1 MPSFLGSVL
10 LLFGG
15 AFSAYATT
23 QALTSGSLAITP
35 IQIGSF
41 LNGNVLSG
49 QENVGKALGF
59 GMVDRH
65 RGGHGLLRD
74 PAAEGV
80 EVVAVVR
87 RCGAGAGTRT
97 RSARPGARPHDRG
110 AAGSSSCCSGRT
122 SSSRS
127 TPGILFAV
135 TPERRCFSLDA
146 FTGLVSAVGFTDA
159 FGLSLSLAL
168 VTTVIT
174 LALMVPTAIYVHL
187 RLPAVKRLFEGITI
201 LPIVIPPVVL
211 IVGVLDVAPGI
222 AEGHPRTCWRWSTR
236 CSRCRSRTVRW
247 TRAWGRCRSRHSW
260 RRPSRSAGAGSP
272 RCSGCC
278 WPNLRS
284 ALLSATILT
293 VALVLGEY
301 TMATLDQ
308 YETFP
313 VWIVVFSQ
321 DDAHVS
327 VAASVA
333 SLLVTWLLLIL
344 ISLIDRRRGRSA
356 PGES

>member
-1 MPSFLGSVL
+1 MVALADVVPAIPAGTPARPARRSVPWGRWTIL
-10 LLFGG
+10 VLFG
-15 AFSAYATT
+15 AY
-23 QALTSGSLAITP
+23 
-35 IQIGSF
+35 F
-41 LNGNVLSG
+41 LIPLY
-49 QENVGKALGF
+49 
-59 GMVDRH
+59 
-65 RGGHGLLRD
+65 
-74 PAAEGV
+74 
-80 EVVAVVR
+80 
-87 RCGAGAGTRT
+87 AGIA
-97 RSARPGARPHDRG
+97 
-110 AAGSSSCCSGRT
+110 
-122 SSSRS
+122 
-127 TPGILFAV
+127 FAV
-135 TPERRCFSLDA
+135 TPNGAFSFDA
-146 FTGLVSAVGFTDA
+146 FTGLVSADGFTDA

-187 RLPAVKRLFEGITI
+187 RVPAAMRLFEGITI
-201 LPIVIPPVVL
+201 LPVVIPPVVL
-211 IVGVLDVAPGI
+211 IVGVLDVSPGSLKGTPYLL
-222 AEGHPRTCWRWSTR
+222 ALEYAVLTMPFAY
-236 CSRCRSRTVRW
+236 
-247 TRAWGRCRSRHSW
+247 RAMD
-260 RRPSRSAGAGSP
+260 
-272 RCSGCC
+272 SGLRALPLKTLVEASQSLGGG
-278 WPNLRS
+278 WFTTLFRVLLPNLRS

-344 ISLIDRRRGRSA
+344 ISLIDRRRGRST